1 MATLKELLTA
11 RYGKDTGLGDDS
23 QAEAG
28 IEALLSR
35 RSLRLYKDEPVS
47 DELLDVLLGCAQ
59 SAPSK
64 SNLQQYSIIV
74 VKDQTIR
81 DQLAP
86 WCPRTSGLESKPV
99 LLVFCADIRRN
110 IRIGEFRNR
119 PNVNNNMDAFLNAT
133 VDAALAI
140 GFFVT
145 AAEAAGLGTAPLSS
159 LRDNMYAVADILEMP
174 DGVFPI
180 AGVMAGWPEA
190 PGYVNQRLPQSVV
203 VHRDR
208 YDDSNLEAGI
218 DEYDQTRHAAFP
230 IPDER
235 QTRTDLWGVAE
246 FYGWS
251 EHISRQLG
259 KPERP
264 EFRAFLESHG
274 FDLS

>member
-11 RYGKDTGLGDDS
+11 RYGKDTGIGDS
-23 QAEAG
+23 AVVSEK

-35 RSLRLYKDEPVS
+35 RSIRLYKDEEVS
-47 DELLDVLLGCAQ
+47 DALLDVLLGCAQ
-59 SAPSK
+59 SAPTK

-86 WCPRTSGLESKPV
+86 WCPRTTGLESKPV

-110 IRIGEFRNR
+110 QRIGEFRNR

-133 VDAALAI
+133 VDAALAM

-230 IPDER
+230 IPEER

-264 EFRAFLESHG
+264 EFKAFLQSHG
-274 FDLS
+274 FDLD

>member
-1 MATLKELLTA
+1 M
-11 RYGKDTGLGDDS
+11 
-23 QAEAG
+23 
-28 IEALLSR
+28 
-35 RSLRLYKDEPVS
+35 
-47 DELLDVLLGCAQ
+47 
-59 SAPSK
+59 
-64 SNLQQYSIIV
+64 

-133 VDAALAI
+133 VDAALAM

-218 DEYDQTRHAAFP
+218 DDYDQTRHAAFP
-230 IPDER
+230 IPEER

>member
-11 RYGKDTGLGDDS
+11 RYGKDTGLGDNS

-99 LLVFCADIRRN
+99 MLVFCADIRRN

>member
-1 MATLKELLTA
+1 MATTKELLTT
-11 RYGKDTGLGDDS
+11 RYGKDTGIGDGTVVS
-23 QAEAG
+23 EKIQ
-28 IEALLSR
+28 ALLSR
-35 RSLRLYKDEPVS
+35 RSIRLYKDEPVS

-81 DQLAP
+81 DQLAA
-86 WCPRTSGLESKPV
+86 WCPRTTGLEGKPV

-110 IRIGEFRNR
+110 MRVGEFRNR

-133 VDAALAI
+133 VDSALAL

-159 LRDNMYAVADILEMP
+159 LRDSMYAIADILEMP

-190 PGYVNQRLPQSVV
+190 PGYVNQRLPQSIV

-208 YDDSNLEAGI
+208 YDDSNLEAEI
-218 DEYDQTRHAAFP
+218 DGYDQTRNDAFP
-230 IPDER
+230 IPEER

-264 EFRAFLESHG
+264 EFKAFLQSHG
-274 FDLS
+274 FDLD

>member
-1 MATLKELLTA
+1 MATTKDLLTA
-11 RYGKDTGLGDDS
+11 RYGKDTGIGDS
-23 QAEAG
+23 SVVSEK

-35 RSLRLYKDEPVS
+35 RSIRLYKDEEVS
-47 DELLDVLLGCAQ
+47 DTLLDVLLGCAQ

-74 VKDQTIR
+74 VKDQAIR

-86 WCPRTSGLESKPV
+86 WCPRTTGLERKPV

-110 IRIGEFRNR
+110 QRIGEFRNR

-133 VDAALAI
+133 VDAALAM

-230 IPDER
+230 IPEER
-235 QTRTDLWGVAE
+235 QTHTDLWGVAE

-264 EFRAFLESHG
+264 EFKAFLQSHG
-274 FDLS
+274 FDLD

>member
-1 MATLKELLTA
+1 MATLKELLTE
-11 RYGKDTGLGDDS
+11 RYGKDTGIGDDS
-23 QAEAG
+23 EADTA
-28 IEALLSR
+28 IEALLTR
-35 RSLRLYKDEPVS
+35 RSIRAYKDEEVP
-47 DELLDVLLGCAQ
+47 DDLIEVLIACAQ

-74 VKDQTIR
+74 VKDQDIR
-81 DQLAP
+81 DRLAP
-86 WCPRTSGLESKPV
+86 WCPRTPGLESKPL
-99 LLVFCADIRRN
+99 LLVFCADMRRN
-110 IRIGEFRNR
+110 QRVGGFRDR
-119 PNVNNNMDAFLNAT
+119 PHVNNNMDTFLNAT
-133 VDAALAI
+133 VDAALAM
-140 GFFVT
+140 GYFVT
-145 AAEAAGLGTAPLSS
+145 GAEAAGLGTAPLSS
-159 LRDNMYAVADILEMP
+159 LRDNIGEVSEILEIP

-190 PGYVNQRLPQSVV
+190 PGYVNQRLPQSIV

-208 YDDSNLEAGI
+208 YDDSNLEAEI
-218 DEYDQTRHAAFP
+218 DGYDQTRHNIFP

-264 EFRAFLESHG
+264 EFKAFLKSHG
-274 FDLS
+274 FDLD

>member
-1 MATLKELLTA
+1 MATTKELLTA
-11 RYGKDTGLGDDS
+11 RYGKDTGIGDNS
-23 QAEAG
+23 EADDK

-133 VDAALAI
+133 VDAALAM

-218 DEYDQTRHAAFP
+218 DDYDQTRHAAFP
-230 IPDER
+230 IPEEH

>member
-1 MATLKELLTA
+1 MATTKELLTA
-11 RYGKDTGLGDDS
+11 RYGKDTGVGDDTG
-23 QAEAG
+23 ADPN
-28 IEALLSR
+28 IEVILGR
-35 RSLRLYKDEPVS
+35 HSLRAYKDEPVS
-47 DELLDVLLGCAQ
+47 DELLNVLIGCAQ

-64 SNLQQYSIIV
+64 SNLQQYSIIL
-74 VKDQTIR
+74 VKDQGVR

-86 WCPRTSGLESKPV
+86 WCPRTAGLEGKPL

-110 IRIGEFRNR
+110 IRIGGFRNR
-119 PNVNNNMDAFLNAT
+119 PNANNNMDAFLNAT
-133 VDAALAI
+133 IDAALAM
-140 GFFVT
+140 GFFIT

-159 LRDNMYAVADILEMP
+159 LRDNIYAVAEILEMP
-174 DGVFPI
+174 KGVFPI

-190 PGYVNQRLPQSVV
+190 PGYVNQRLPQSIVL
-203 VHRDR
+203 HHDR
-208 YDDSNLEAGI
+208 YNDGNLEAEI
-218 DEYDQTRHAAFP
+218 NNYDQTRHAIFP

-246 FYGWS
+246 FYCWS

-264 EFRAFLESHG
+264 EFKAFLKSHG

>member
-11 RYGKDTGLGDDS
+11 RYGKDTGIGDS
-23 QAEAG
+23 AVVSEK

-35 RSLRLYKDEPVS
+35 RSIRLYKDEEVS
-47 DELLDVLLGCAQ
+47 DALLDVLLGCAQ
-59 SAPSK
+59 SAPTK

-86 WCPRTSGLESKPV
+86 WCPRTTGLESKPV

-110 IRIGEFRNR
+110 QRIGEFRNR
-119 PNVNNNMDAFLNAT
+119 PNVNHNLDALLNAT
-133 VDAALAI
+133 VDAALAM

-230 IPDER
+230 IPEER

-264 EFRAFLESHG
+264 EFKAFLQSHG
-274 FDLS
+274 FDLD